1 MYLTLESI
9 ITIGGAVTAIGAIV
23 ALFWRLFTW
32 VNHQKE
38 QDLKIAAIQEE
49 QTLHTYGVLAC
60 LKGLHEMGCNGPVTD
75 AINSIEK
82 HLNKTAHDQK

>member
-1 MYLTLESI
+1 MYLTWELI
-9 ITIGGAVTAIGAIV
+9 ITAGSVIAALSAII
-23 ALFWRLFTW
+23 ALIWKLFSW
-32 VNHQKE
+32 IAHQKE
-38 QDLKIAAIQEE
+38 QDVKISAIQEE

-75 AINSIEK
+75 AINRIEK